1 MFPVLCFGQYTS
13 IPDSIFELCLI
24 NLGYDSIQDGQV
36 LTANIV
42 NVDTLFLAN
51 SPFGGIGVISDIT
64 GIEDFTNLTYLDCS
78 GNHSFYK
85 FRFITKT
92 FN

>member
-1 MFPVLCFGQYTS
+1 MFWSIPS

-42 NVDTLFLAN
+42 NVDTLFF
-51 SPFGGIGVISDIT
+51 S
-64 GIEDFTNLTYLDCS
+64 
-78 GNHSFYK
+78 K
-85 FRFITKT
+85 
-92 FN
+92 